1 MTPRPLEILQHYSR
15 LYPLAWE
22 QAAMFRASRGKE
34 VKAWADYVFLPVAAS
49 YAIVSGGRDLTPA
62 ERDKVIDVS
71 IVAALA
77 AWRMT
82 RGIYRFDETIFTALW
97 NTPIDSTIPVDVLYR
112 LPEWCVYIE
121 TPSQVNA
128 PFAMRGFFAY
138 LEEDANT
145 GAEELRL
152 VADTGVGLLPFF
164 VHLTRGTLLE
174 GIEASL
180 LEARHQAQ
188 RQGAQFDVP
197 IAQHAKEQAA
207 VLAPM
212 VSLLLYLCSVNSEV
226 RDAKGTDRQPRN
238 PGMTKT
244 KRGKKMIPAQ
254 SPTSWE
260 VGYRMGAAIRH
271 AQEQERSESQGGGH
285 ASPRPH
291 IRRAHFHSFWT
302 GKRDSTERKIVLKWL
317 PPIAVNVDDEELPV
331 VIREV
336 KE

>member
-1 MTPRPLEILQHYSR
+1 
-15 LYPLAWE
+15 
-22 QAAMFRASRGKE
+22 MFRASRGKSL
-34 VKAWADYVFLPVAAS
+34 KAWADWCFMPVAGA
-49 YAIVSGGRDLTPA
+49 YAIVSGGRDLMPG
-62 ERDKVIDVS
+62 EHDKVIDVS

-82 RGIYRFDETIFTALW
+82 RGIYRFDETIFNALW
-97 NTPIDSTIPVDVLYR
+97 DTPIDSTIPVDVLYR

-121 TPSQVNA
+121 TPSQINTA
-128 PFAMRGFFAY
+128 FAMRGFFAY

-145 GAEELRL
+145 GAEELRII
-152 VADTGVGLLPFF
+152 VDANAGLLPFF
-164 VHLTRGTLLE
+164 VHLTRGTILE

-180 LEARHQAQ
+180 IEARHQAQ
-188 RQGAQFDVP
+188 KQGAQFNVP

-207 VLAPM
+207 ILAPM

-226 RDAKGTDRQPRN
+226 RDAKGTDRQPRY
-238 PGMTKT
+238 PSATKT
-244 KRGKKMIPAQ
+244 KHGKKLLPAQ

-260 VGYRMGAAIRH
+260 VGFRMGAAIRH
-271 AQEQERSESQGGGH
+271 AQEQERSEAQGGGH

-302 GKRDSTERKIVLKWL
+302 GKRDSDERKITLKWL
-317 PPIAVNVDDEELPV
+317 PPIAVNVDDDELPA
-331 VIREV
+331 VIHKV